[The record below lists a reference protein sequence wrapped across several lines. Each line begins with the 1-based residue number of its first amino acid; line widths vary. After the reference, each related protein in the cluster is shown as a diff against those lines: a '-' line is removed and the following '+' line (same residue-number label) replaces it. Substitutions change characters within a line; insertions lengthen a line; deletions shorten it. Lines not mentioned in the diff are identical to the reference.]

1 MYNKNII
8 LQKKYVIAI
17 KISRFISLSLVK
29 MLTNRTRYSIL
40 AMVRLAREYGK
51 GTLMIN
57 EIAVSEK
64 IPKRFLEGILLELK
78 KNGYLDSKLGKSG
91 GYYLIK
97 KPKEVNLLEIIRL
110 FEGSIALLACTSEKY
125 YQPCEHCKD
134 EATCTIRNTF
144 NDIRTYTFDKLADTS
159 LADLIQGE

>member
-1 MYNKNII
+1 
-8 LQKKYVIAI
+8 
-17 KISRFISLSLVK
+17 

-40 AMVRLAREYGK
+40 AMVRLAREFGK

-57 EIAVSEK
+57 EIAESEK

-78 KNGYLDSKLGKSG
+78 KNGYLDSKLGKKG

-97 KPKEVNLLEIIRL
+97 KPEEVSLLEIIRL

-125 YQPCEHCKD
+125 YQSCEHCKD
-134 EATCTIRNTF
+134 EETCTIRHTF
-144 NDIRTYTFDKLADTS
+144 NDIRTYTYNRLDATS
-159 LADLIQGE
+159 LADLL